1 MIQNA
6 ELKNLLRVDIQK
18 FKFNNPISIFDGP
31 GSNVLCREHQLE
43 CVEYGGMGK
52 PTRPHTFYRG
62 WECNTCGYDPREDES
77 IMEIEQIMQIVE
89 RIGLPAVIIGIMCWY
104 IFKTQQSHKEEII
117 RWEEKDTRGDERLI
131 DVIKEQNKQNS
142 ITSDAVNGLSVA
154 FKDVAKT
161 NERLSMEIKGMAEA
175 LIANKR

>member
-1 MIQNA
+1 M
-6 ELKNLLRVDIQK
+6 
-18 FKFNNPISIFDGP
+18 F
-31 GSNVLCREHQLE
+31 QLFAS
-43 CVEYGGMGK
+43 GHH
-52 PTRPHTFYRG
+52 PPA
-62 WECNTCGYDPREDES
+62 PQS
-77 IMEIEQIMQIVE
+77 IMELDSILVLVE

-131 DVIKEQNKQNS
+131 DVIKEQNKQS
-142 ITSDAVNGLSVA
+142 SVTSDAVNGLSVA

>member
-1 MIQNA
+1 MSGHHPPA
-6 ELKNLLRVDIQK
+6 V
-18 FKFNNPISIFDGP
+18 
-31 GSNVLCREHQLE
+31 
-43 CVEYGGMGK
+43 
-52 PTRPHTFYRG
+52 
-62 WECNTCGYDPREDES
+62 ES

-175 LIANKR
+175 LISSKR